1 MIEGLPLGCPELEF
15 VRNVL
20 PLGAHVKPNGSVRM
34 LVGPSLPGVNSAMA
48 DLPCRLPTIE
58 HVMHM
63 IEPGWV
69 LGKRDLMHGFF
80 HCVLD
85 PEARKSMGF
94 RHPVSGKLYRW
105 VVLPQGTKQ
114 SPAIFCA
121 VSEAAACIFTS
132 IFASLGIECKVI
144 VYVDDFILAAKN
156 HMHLVAAF
164 NAMDAEAG
172 LLGLQFNPAKDAGKL
187 FPLTRLEALGLEVD
201 SVTLELHLPE
211 SKKDLYL
218 QAIHTFHS
226 NHSGAPR
233 CPQVELEQ
241 LVGKLVFTC
250 KVCRWGFIFI
260 QGMLD
265 ALYPVMPGP
274 APPHPSRWVDL
285 TEAVWSDL
293 RFWQLALGVSYSK
306 WGGIR
311 RHMLGRKEWAINP
324 TNFTAELFTD
334 ASGSWGVGGVFGL
347 EVLSQKWEKDTKA
360 IHIGALELEAV
371 MLSLRHWKHDLYG
384 QEVLVRCDNI
394 QAVVAINK
402 GASRKQPIRDL
413 LLELALLGLEFNFNV
428 KSLHVKGVDN
438 PADAPSR
445 GKSIKSAQDYTFVD
459 FARFNT
465 PPAEIDCCAAISGYN
480 VHEGCDVWSSAA
492 NPVECNVS
500 AMVGKALWATVPFAN
515 ISAVLACAREA

>member
-1 MIEGLPLGCPELEF
+1 
-15 VRNVL
+15 
-20 PLGAHVKPNGSVRM
+20 
-34 LVGPSLPGVNSAMA
+34 
-48 DLPCRLPTIE
+48 
-58 HVMHM
+58 MHM

-94 RHPVSGKLYRW
+94 RHRVSGKLYRW

-121 VSEAAACIFTS
+121 VCEAAARIFTS

-233 CPQVELEQ
+233 CPRVELE
-241 LVGKLVFTC
+241 
-250 KVCRWGFIFI
+250 
-260 QGMLD
+260 
-265 ALYPVMPGP
+265 
-274 APPHPSRWVDL
+274 
-285 TEAVWSDL
+285 
-293 RFWQLALGVSYSK
+293 
-306 WGGIR
+306 
-311 RHMLGRKEWAINP
+311 
-324 TNFTAELFTD
+324 
-334 ASGSWGVGGVFGL
+334 
-347 EVLSQKWEKDTKA
+347 
-360 IHIGALELEAV
+360 
-371 MLSLRHWKHDLYG
+371 
-384 QEVLVRCDNI
+384 
-394 QAVVAINK
+394 
-402 GASRKQPIRDL
+402 
-413 LLELALLGLEFNFNV
+413 
-428 KSLHVKGVDN
+428 
-438 PADAPSR
+438 
-445 GKSIKSAQDYTFVD
+445 
-459 FARFNT
+459 
-465 PPAEIDCCAAISGYN
+465 
-480 VHEGCDVWSSAA
+480 
-492 NPVECNVS
+492 
-500 AMVGKALWATVPFAN
+500 
-515 ISAVLACAREA
+515 